1 MGLPACPLTG
11 DVGAILL
18 GRQKRFFEA
27 KPCGGNK
34 SPYCANVCL
43 DPACGQ
49 FLRQLTQGE
58 GPRAKALA
66 QPVGIGTRQN
76 RLLVTADLAGRKAP
90 GITPQILP
98 LRHTGGTDLKRFRNR
113 TNGLARVSPRQCA
126 FADIFRIGSRHPC
139 WPPFPSMEF
148 ESEIIP
154 AGNPDSDK
162 KQHALATFWRDSGES
177 VTGLSPAGWRAGQ
190 PRGCRPRTAWQQIA
204 REGCVGI

>member
-1 MGLPACPLTG
+1 MS
-11 DVGAILL
+11 
-18 GRQKRFFEA
+18 GRSCSAGRTVFFEA
-27 KPCGGNK
+27 EPLGVNK
-34 SPYCANVCL
+34 RPHRSHVCL
-43 DPACGQ
+43 DPARRQ
-49 FLRQLTQGE
+49 FLRQLTQRE

-66 QPVGIGTRQN
+66 QPVSIGTRQN
-76 RLLVTADLAGRKAP
+76 RLLVTADLAGRKP
-90 GITPQILP
+90 LGIPPQIPP

-162 KQHALATFWRDSGES
+162 KQHALEERSAAFMSFVSD
-177 VTGLSPAGWRAGQ
+177 LA
-190 PRGCRPRTAWQQIA
+190 RTCACA
-204 REGCVGI
+204 VLR